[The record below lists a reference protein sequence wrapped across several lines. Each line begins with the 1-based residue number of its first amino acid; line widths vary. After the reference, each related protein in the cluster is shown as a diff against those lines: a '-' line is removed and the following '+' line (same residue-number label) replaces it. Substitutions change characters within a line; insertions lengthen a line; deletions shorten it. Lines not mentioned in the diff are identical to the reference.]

1 MLRRHALNLA
11 AAAAMAAGFGAQAQT
26 MEVGSAKFAPT
37 ATVGNTPLQL
47 NGAGM
52 RYKLVVKVYAAGLYL
67 PAKSSSVDAILAA
80 PGPKRVHVVMQRA
93 IDARELGKLFTEGM
107 RKNAPKEDF
116 SKSIPGTIKMG
127 EIFAEKKTLDAGD
140 TFFADYTPGQGTQV
154 IINGKQIG
162 ETIKEPEFY
171 RSLLLIWLGKDP
183 ADWKLKDAMLGIKDS
198 N

>member
-37 ATVGNTPLQL
+37 ATVSNTPLQL

-183 ADWKLKDAMLGIKDS
+183 ADWKLKDAMLGIKDG

>member
-1 MLRRHALNLA
+1 MLRRHVLNLA

-183 ADWKLKDAMLGIKDS
+183 ADWKLKDAMLGIKDG

>member
-183 ADWKLKDAMLGIKDS
+183 ADWKLKDAMLGIKDG